1 VRLRRVIGIAAIGL
15 LAASPAS
22 AAAQGEPPLQAGVA
36 RVDITPPTGYAFGG
50 WTRADRIGT
59 GVHTRLQ
66 ASALV
71 IRSGN
76 RKLALVSI
84 DLFASPGGLIA
95 EAAKRARHGFSQ
107 RNVLVGATHTH
118 GGPSQFANFAT
129 LNTLAPSVQT
139 ITDPASFVL
148 FLQPEQADPQIYT
161 FLVKR
166 IAKALR
172 RANRDL
178 GPAAVGWGTRQ
189 LLGVTKNR
197 SLEAHLANH
206 GIIEEPGQGTVDQDP
221 LGYPNTIDPLVSV
234 LRVDRIESDDSRT
247 PIGAWST
254 FANHGT
260 VVPSEYQV
268 YTQDHTGYATRTF
281 EAKMRRAGK
290 VPKSEPVINVF
301 PNSNEGDQSAGL
313 DGQSPLIAERVG
325 TQEGK
330 AMFKAWKRAGH
341 RLDMTPPV
349 DLLWTRV
356 CFCGQT
362 TSDGVVADS
371 PQAGEPFLTG
381 SEEGRGPL
389 YDVTRRSHEG
399 DRSPTENA
407 PNQGHKLGIPFA
419 TTKDSY
425 PNAVPIFLARIGK
438 RAIITFPGEATVEVG
453 RRARERVLEVAR
465 EVGVKGVSV
474 MGLTNEFIQY
484 ITTPEEYDRQHY
496 EGGSTIYGPASS
508 AALTDV
514 LVEMARNLRDG
525 KPAPAPYPFDP
536 RHGVEANGEP
546 FGKGAESATALAQPV
561 ATPPGAQAVFE
572 WQGGPNGLDRRLDR
586 RFIAIERKTKK
597 QAAST
602 AAGLRAGLRP
612 PRSQAWK
619 RVTDDLGVSIVWT
632 GDPDG
637 AYSAHWQ
644 VSPRAKA
651 GMYRFK
657 VTANGYRLRSSPF
670 AVNPSAPATNPDPA
684 HPAALFAPVT
694 GR

>member
-1 VRLRRVIGIAAIGL
+1 MRLWRVIGIAAIALGV
-15 LAASPAS
+15 AAPTSN
-22 AAAQGEPPLQAGVA
+22 AADAKAPLQAGVA
-36 RVDITPPTGYAFGG
+36 RLDITPPTGYSFGG
-50 WTRADRIGT
+50 WTRRDRVGT

-71 IRSGN
+71 IRRGN
-76 RKLALVSI
+76 RKLALVSV
-84 DLFASPGGLIA
+84 DLFAAPGGLVA
-95 EAAKRARHGFSQ
+95 EAAKRARHGFSE

-118 GGPSQFANFAT
+118 GGPSQFANFST
-129 LNTLAPSVQT
+129 LNTLAPSTQT
-139 ITDPASFVL
+139 ITNPASFAE
-148 FLQPEQADPQIYT
+148 FLQPESADPQLYT

-166 IAKALR
+166 ISKALK

-178 GPAAVGWGTRQ
+178 GPAAVGWGTKQ

-206 GIIEEPGQGTVDQDP
+206 GVIEEPGQGTVEQDP
-221 LGYPNTIDPLVSV
+221 LGYPDTIDPLVSV
-234 LRVDRIESDDSRT
+234 LRVDRIEADNSRT

-281 EAKMRRAGK
+281 EAKMRRAGR
-290 VPKSEPVINVF
+290 VPKSRPVINVF

-313 DGQSPLIAERVG
+313 DGQSPVIAERVG

-330 AMFKAWKRAGH
+330 AMFKAWKRAGR
-341 RLDMTPPV
+341 RLSASPRV

-362 TSDGVVADS
+362 TSDGTVADT

-389 YDVTRRSHEG
+389 YEVTARSHEG
-399 DRSPTENA
+399 DRSATENT
-407 PNQGHKLGIPFA
+407 PNQGHKVGIPFA

-425 PNAVPIFLARIGK
+425 PSAVPIFLARIGK
-438 RAIITFPGEATVEVG
+438 RMIITFPGEATVEVG
-453 RRARERVLEVAR
+453 RRARARVMNVAR
-465 EVGVKGVSV
+465 ELGVKGVSV

-496 EGGSTIYGPASS
+496 EGGSTIYGPATG

-514 LVEMARNLRDG
+514 MVEMARNLRDG
-525 KPAPAPYPFDP
+525 KPAPKPYPFDP
-536 RHGVEANGEP
+536 RHGVVANGAP
-546 FGKGAESATALAQPV
+546 FGKGADSASATAQPLAQ
-561 ATPPGAQAVFE
+561 PPGAQAVFE
-572 WQGGPNGLDRRLDR
+572 WQGGPDGEDRRLDK
-586 RFIAIERKTKK
+586 RFIAIQRKARSGWK
-597 QAAST
+597 Q
-602 AAGLRAGLRP
+602 
-612 PRSQAWK
+612 
-619 RVTDDLGVSIVWT
+619 VTNDLGVSIVWT
-632 GDPDG
+632 GDPEG

-644 VSPRAKA
+644 ISPRAKP
-651 GMYRFK
+651 GKYRFV
-657 VTANGYRLRSSPF
+657 VTANRYRLRSKRF
-670 AVNPSAPATNPDPA
+670 KVDPSATATDTDPM
-684 HPAALFAPVT
+684 HPASLFAPVT
-694 GR
+694 AK